1 MKEQNKLR
9 RAMDAMLPGVQD
21 AAFEQRVLRR
31 VHAPVERYTV
41 PKGKL
46 VLILAVL
53 AVLLSAT
60 ALAAALLSAREL
72 VEKHALPMSAATGG
86 EAYTAAQTE
95 ALAALAE
102 ENGIILSESAKGRIA
117 QLLSAGEGEY
127 KEELLMAI
135 AKAEFGEQPAAWTL
149 EQQNWF
155 DDVCVAIGFIPQ
167 KEKAMPDKGED
178 AFAWAAAVAAEHI
191 RAFYGETADLTDPA
205 VYAPVAVQYLSGD
218 ADGAFCGMYYSVAFQ
233 PCSGSEAA
241 LHAREYWVYLND
253 AGEVLGQEQRYFLTD
268 AFRNVYGDAY
278 ADWPQSALRAFRAE
292 VLSQEPNA
300 DNMEEIL
307 CMQRTDYPDIAADAL
322 SRSAAC
328 DIAAAHVGAS
338 ADACVDSVY
347 IGHAPDPVWK
357 VILRVGE
364 EDCTVEVDSVTGEV
378 LTCKNVAHR
387 WLTWR
392 GLFLE
397 ETKED
402 VQEAYEEY
410 LESVGSF
417 G

>member
-31 VHAPVERYTV
+31 VHAPVTHRAV
-41 PKGKL
+41 PKRKV
-46 VLILAVL
+46 VLILAAL

-60 ALAAALLSAREL
+60 ALAAVLLGAREL
-72 VEKHALPMSAATGG
+72 VEDYALPMSDATAGD
-86 EAYTAAQTE
+86 AYTAAQTE
-95 ALAALAE
+95 ALVALAE
-102 ENGIILSESAKGRIA
+102 ENGILLSESTRERIDR
-117 QLLSAGEGEY
+117 LLSAGEGEY

-191 RAFYGETADLTDPA
+191 RVFYGETADLTDPA
-205 VYAPVAVQYLSGD
+205 VYAPVGVQYLNGD
-218 ADGAFCGMYYSVAFQ
+218 AESPGMVYSVTFQ
-233 PCSGSEAA
+233 PREGTEAA

-268 AFRNVYGDAY
+268 AYRNAYGDTY
-278 ADWPQSALRAFRAE
+278 ADWPQSALRAFREE
-292 VLSQEPNA
+292 VLAQEPNA
-300 DNMEEIL
+300 DNMKEIL
-307 CMQRTDYPDIAADAL
+307 CMQRTTYPDIAADAL
-322 SRSAAC
+322 TRSAAC
-328 DIAAAHVGAS
+328 DIAAAYAGVS
-338 ADACVDSVY
+338 ADACTDSVY
-347 IGHAPDPVWK
+347 IGHEPNPVWK
-357 VILRVGE
+357 VALRVGE
-364 EDCTVEVDSVTGEV
+364 ADYTVEVDSLTGEV
-378 LTCKNVAHR
+378 LTCMPVAHR
-387 WLTWR
+387 WLIWR

-397 ETKED
+397 DTKED
-402 VQEAYEEY
+402 VQEAYDEY
-410 LESVGSF
+410 IESTASF